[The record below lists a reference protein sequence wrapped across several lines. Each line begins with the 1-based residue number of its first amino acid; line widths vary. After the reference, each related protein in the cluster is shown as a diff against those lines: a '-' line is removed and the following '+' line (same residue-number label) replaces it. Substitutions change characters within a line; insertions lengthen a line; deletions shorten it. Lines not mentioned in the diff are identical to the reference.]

1 MIKIAFYDT
10 KAYDKPSFENIVSYY
25 ENDGICD
32 NELCYRCGN
41 IEKCK
46 KERKQRCF

>member
-1 MIKIAFYDT
+1 MNFKFVHY
-10 KAYDKPSFENIVSYY
+10 SFINKKGE
-25 ENDGICD
+25 

-46 KERKQRCF
+46 RERKEKCF

>member
-10 KAYDKPSFENIVSYY
+10 KAYDKPSFEHYGA
-25 ENDGICD
+25 EHDMD
-32 NELCYRCGN
+32 